1 MTIER
6 QAFFDVMASFP
17 SGVAIVTTLDADGT
31 PRGLTTTAVCSVSAD
46 PPTILVCVDRASRTL
61 AALRASGRFV
71 VNFAGEGGSELCL
84 LFASKEEDKFRD
96 VRWRPTDKGL
106 PLLHE
111 AVLAWAECSTERELE
126 IGDHVVLVAEVT
138 DGGVQPQLEPPLMY
152 YRRSWGVWTPTHDVT
167 EPDAVSIPAIEVSGR
182 DLRWQGAEMWPCDR
196 VSRPG
201 RLRRRRRRL
210 QGSAPACGG
219 GSERQE
225 SA

>member
-167 EPDAVSIPAIEVSGR
+167 EPDAVSIPSIEVSGR
-182 DLRWQGAEMWPCDR
+182 DLRWQGAEM
-196 VSRPG
+196 
-201 RLRRRRRRL
+201 
-210 QGSAPACGG
+210 
-219 GSERQE
+219 
-225 SA
+225 